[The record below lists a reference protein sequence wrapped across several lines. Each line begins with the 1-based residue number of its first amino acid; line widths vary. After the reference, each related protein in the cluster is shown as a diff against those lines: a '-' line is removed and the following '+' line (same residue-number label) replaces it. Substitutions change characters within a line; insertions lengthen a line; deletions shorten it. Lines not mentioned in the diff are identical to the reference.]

1 MYPENISDE
10 FLEFFA
16 SEPKLVKY
24 LDVPV
29 QHASDRLLEKMS
41 RKVTKDQLRSIF
53 GRIRARVPDV
63 SIRTSVMVGF
73 PGETEEEFQELKDFV
88 REMRFRHL
96 GCFTYSQEEGTVAGR
111 MPDQIDEE
119 TKQRRQR
126 EIMEVQREVSRESL
140 KSFVG
145 KVLPV
150 LVEGPSEEIDLLW
163 QGRLSTQAPEVDGLV
178 YLNDGPVKAGEIQL
192 VEIAETHDYD
202 LVGAVV
208 TQS

>member
-1 MYPENISDE
+1 
-10 FLEFFA
+10 
-16 SEPKLVKY
+16 
-24 LDVPV
+24 
-29 QHASDRLLEKMS
+29 MS

-63 SIRTSVMVGF
+63 AIRTSVMVGF